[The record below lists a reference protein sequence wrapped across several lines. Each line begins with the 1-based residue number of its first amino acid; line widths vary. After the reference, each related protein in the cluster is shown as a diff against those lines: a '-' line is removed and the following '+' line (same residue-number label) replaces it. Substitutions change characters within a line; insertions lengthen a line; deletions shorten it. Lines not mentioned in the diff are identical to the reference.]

1 MKRFITFGAGGQ
13 RYIDAGNRLLNQSN
27 NVELFDK
34 TTLFTEDYLKSDVDF
49 WSQHSNFIEHNR
61 RGYGYWLWKPYIIKK
76 TMEEMKDG
84 DILLYLDC
92 GCEIDVRKK
101 EEISEFFNRVK
112 NEQIIFTDSGFPE
125 QKFNK
130 MDLVLTL
137 NMLDHLENDETQHQ
151 YQGGAVLFHVCDK
164 TRNIVNEWY
173 KLGCDYHNI
182 DDSPSISANFRT
194 FAEHRHDQSIFSLL
208 IKKNNIEH
216 RSSLFDCIAINRNLS
231 GHSFLI

>member
-34 TTLFTEDYLKSDVDF
+34 TTLFTEDDLKSDVDF

-92 GCEIDVRKK
+92 GCEIDVRNNKVYYFGLLT
-101 EEISEFFNRVK
+101 STFN
-112 NEQIIFTDSGFPE
+112 
-125 QKFNK
+125 
-130 MDLVLTL
+130 
-137 NMLDHLENDETQHQ
+137 
-151 YQGGAVLFHVCDK
+151 A
-164 TRNIVNEWY
+164 
-173 KLGCDYHNI
+173 
-182 DDSPSISANFRT
+182 
-194 FAEHRHDQSIFSLL
+194 
-208 IKKNNIEH
+208 
-216 RSSLFDCIAINRNLS
+216 
-231 GHSFLI
+231 